1 MIYLFIAAA
10 FLVGLLAGRFLL
22 PRKYDGTFKIDKT
35 DELRD
40 VYSMDFNVDL
50 NDIPKKKSV
59 LFKVEVTGSRK

>member
-1 MIYLFIAAA
+1 MIYLVTVAA
-10 FLVGLLAGRFLL
+10 FLVGLLVGRFLL
-22 PRKYDGTFKIDKT
+22 PKKYDGTFKINRT

-50 NDIPKKKSV
+50 DDIPKRKSV

>member
-1 MIYLFIAAA
+1 MEYAIALALFA
-10 FLVGLLAGRFLL
+10 LGLLVGRFLL
-22 PRKYDGTFKIDKT
+22 PRKYDGTFKVDRT

-59 LFKVEVTGSRK
+59 LFKVEVADSRK

>member
-1 MIYLFIAAA
+1 MIYLFTVAA
-10 FLVGLLAGRFLL
+10 FLAGLLVGRFLL

-50 NDIPKKKSV
+50 NDIPKRKLV
-59 LFKVEVTGSRK
+59 LFKVEVTGSH